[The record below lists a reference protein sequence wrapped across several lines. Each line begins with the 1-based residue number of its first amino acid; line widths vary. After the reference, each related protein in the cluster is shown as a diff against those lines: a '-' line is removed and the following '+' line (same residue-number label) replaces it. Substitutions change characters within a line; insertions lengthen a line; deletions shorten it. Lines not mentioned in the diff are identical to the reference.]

1 MQKTNMQI
9 ACFKEERDGNVEAF
23 VGDGKAIAKPS
34 TSKSLKAMEVH
45 VTIGIGGRD
54 NLSSLT

>member
-1 MQKTNMQI
+1 MQI

-34 TSKSLKAMEVH
+34 TSKSLKAMEAH

-54 NLSSLT
+54 NFSSLT

>member
-1 MQKTNMQI
+1 MQI
-9 ACFKEERDGNVEAF
+9 ASIKEERDGKVEAF

-34 TSKSLKAMEVH
+34 TSKSLKAMEAN
-45 VTIGIGGRD
+45 VTIGIGGSN

>member
-1 MQKTNMQI
+1 MQI
-9 ACFKEERDGNVEAF
+9 ASFKEQRDGKVEAF

-34 TSKSLKAMEVH
+34 TSKSLKAMEEN
-45 VTIGIGGRD
+45 VTIGMGGRD

>member
-1 MQKTNMQI
+1 MQI
-9 ACFKEERDGNVEAF
+9 VCFKEERDGKVEAI

-34 TSKSLKAMEVH
+34 TSKSLEAMEAN
-45 VTIGIGGRD
+45 VTIGMGDRD